1 MENSMTKF
9 PTRIK
14 VLQLEFWMKISDD
27 NFDDRTPDC
36 NSFIGPA
43 IIGKDAWY
51 YDGTGVSWFEYE
63 GNSYATKGLAETFKY
78 TLEVLDTAQ
87 LTHEQEKSL
96 RALTYSLPKSQSAL
110 IKTIQTT
117 LQKNYRVKSLREVG
131 RSSQLSLLLFRKKQK
146 IKKNELTN

>member
-1 MENSMTKF
+1 MTKF

-27 NFDDRTPDC
+27 NFDDRTPDD

-51 YDGTGVSWFEYE
+51 YDGTGVSWFEYK
-63 GNSYATKGLAETFKY
+63 GNSYATKGLAESFKY
-78 TLEVLDTAQ
+78 ALELFDTAL
-87 LTHEQEKSL
+87 LTNEQEKSL
-96 RALTYSLPKSQSAL
+96 RAMAYSLPKSQSSL

-117 LQKNYRVKSLREVG
+117 LQKNYRAKSLREVG
-131 RSSQLSLLLFRKKQK
+131 RRSQLDLLLFRKKQK
-146 IKKNELTN
+146 MKKNKLTN

>member
-1 MENSMTKF
+1 MENLMTTF

-14 VLQLEFWMKISDD
+14 VLELEFWMKFCADI
-27 NFDDRTPDC
+27 FDDRTPDC
-36 NSFIGPA
+36 DSFIGPA

-51 YDGTGVSWFEYE
+51 YDGTGVSWFEYK

-87 LTHEQEKSL
+87 LTTLQEQSL
-96 RALTYSLPKSQSAL
+96 RAMAHSLPKSQSAL

-131 RSSQLSLLLFRKKQK
+131 RNAKLSLLLFRK
-146 IKKNELTN
+146 NERVDILNES

>member
-1 MENSMTKF
+1 MTKF

-14 VLQLEFWMKISDD
+14 VLELEFWMKISDD
-27 NFDDRTPDC
+27 NFDERTPDC
-36 NSFIGPA
+36 DSFIGPA

-51 YDGTGVSWFEYE
+51 YDGTGVSWFEFE
-63 GNSYATKGLAETFKY
+63 GNSYATKGLAKSFKY

-87 LTHEQEKSL
+87 LTYEQEKTL
-96 RALTYSLPKSQSAL
+96 RAMAYSLPKSQSAL

-131 RSSQLSLLLFRKKQK
+131 RSAKLSHLQFRK
-146 IKKNELTN
+146 NEWVDIPNES